1 MVEIFLFDFDWNAWK
16 LDVHLYG
23 RREIDVEIDGEAL
36 TLFFFFLEGIGVNRY
51 LELVIQNA
59 IGRQIALEGRVETM
73 W

>member
-1 MVEIFLFDFDWNAWK
+1 M
-16 LDVHLYG
+16 HLYG